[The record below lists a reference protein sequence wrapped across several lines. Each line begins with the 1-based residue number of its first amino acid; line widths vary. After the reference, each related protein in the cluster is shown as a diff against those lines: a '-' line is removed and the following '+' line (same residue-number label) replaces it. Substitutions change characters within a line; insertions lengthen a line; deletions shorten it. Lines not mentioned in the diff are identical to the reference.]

1 MMNTNRDTVLT
12 VSFYS
17 LRSTPVTSADTARR
31 RSEMTY
37 EEKLKQA
44 NDSLTAAIKLD
55 YARLFD
61 DNYTN
66 EELSAQAAE
75 YDPAMTSLQ
84 RRLHVKSPDRIY
96 DRASQMKQLYERE
109 YEYYK
114 KVLSYNLEPHI
125 RGIYLYMQSYA
136 ARRINYLLD
145 VMILRHLPKRRL

>member
-1 MMNTNRDTVLT
+1 
-12 VSFYS
+12 
-17 LRSTPVTSADTARR
+17 
-31 RSEMTY
+31 MTF
-37 EEKLKQA
+37 EEQIKLA
-44 NDSLTAAIKLD
+44 NDYLTAAIKLGD
-55 YARLFD
+55 ARLFD

-66 EELSAQAAE
+66 EDLEQQAAE

-109 YEYYK
+109 YGYYK

-125 RGIYLYMQSYA
+125 RGIYVYMQSYA

-145 VMILRHLPKRRL
+145 VMILRHLPKHRL

>member
-1 MMNTNRDTVLT
+1 
-12 VSFYS
+12 
-17 LRSTPVTSADTARR
+17 
-31 RSEMTY
+31 MTY

-44 NDSLTAAIKLD
+44 NDSLTAVIKFD

-66 EELSAQAAE
+66 EDLERQAAE

-84 RRLHVKSPDRIY
+84 MRLHVKSPDRIY

-114 KVLSYNLEPHI
+114 KVLSYNLAPHI
-125 RGIYLYMQSYA
+125 RGIYVYMQSHA

-145 VMILRHLPKRRL
+145 VMILRRIPKRRL

>member
-1 MMNTNRDTVLT
+1 
-12 VSFYS
+12 
-17 LRSTPVTSADTARR
+17 
-31 RSEMTY
+31 MTY

-55 YARLFD
+55 EARLFD

-114 KVLSYNLEPHI
+114 KVLSYNLEPHV

-145 VMILRHLPKRRL
+145 VMILKRIPKRRL

>member
-1 MMNTNRDTVLT
+1 
-12 VSFYS
+12 
-17 LRSTPVTSADTARR
+17 
-31 RSEMTY
+31 MTY

-75 YDPAMTSLQ
+75 YDPAKALTRQ
-84 RRLHVKSPDRIY
+84 VPDRIY

-125 RGIYLYMQSYA
+125 RGICIHA
-136 ARRINYLLD
+136 K
-145 VMILRHLPKRRL
+145 LRS